1 MATPKDI
8 RRAAL
13 QALYQLDA
21 RGDAD
26 VDSIRASMD
35 HEDSAL
41 RPAERDRAMERATRA
56 FADRAIADSAVSK
69 YAGDW
74 PAHRQPAIDRAILR
88 LAHFELKEAAV
99 ESRVT
104 ISAAVDLAKE
114 FSTERSPAFIN
125 AVLDKIAK
133 AMPRSESPA
142 EPAPDAANAEA

>member
-21 RGDAD
+21 RGDIDAET
-26 VDSIRASMD
+26 IRASMD
-35 HEDSAL
+35 YEESPL
-41 RPAERDRAMERATRA
+41 RPAERDRAMERAKLA
-56 FADRAIADSAVSK
+56 FAERVLADAAVATH
-69 YAGDW
+69 AGDW

-88 LAHFELKEAAV
+88 LAHSELKEAALEPRIIISGAV
-99 ESRVT
+99 E
-104 ISAAVDLAKE
+104 LAKE

-125 AVLDKIAK
+125 AVLDKVARS
-133 AMPRSESPA
+133 MPRGAHPA

>member
-1 MATPKDI
+1 MATPKEI

-21 RGDAD
+21 RGESDAS
-26 VDSIRASMD
+26 SIRTSMD
-35 HEDSAL
+35 YDDSPL
-41 RPAERDRAMERATRA
+41 SRSERDRAMARATQA
-56 FADRAIADSAVSK
+56 FADRAHADAQIARFAQ
-69 YAGDW
+69 DW

-88 LAHFELKEAAV
+88 LAHAELQDHSIEARIV
-99 ESRVT
+99 

-125 AVLDKIAK
+125 AILDRIAK
-133 AMPRSESPA
+133 ATPRGASPA

>member
-1 MATPKDI
+1 MATPKEI

-21 RGDAD
+21 RGESDAPT
-26 VDSIRASMD
+26 IRASMD
-35 HEDSAL
+35 FEDSPL
-41 RPAERDRAMERATRA
+41 RAAERDRAMEHASRA
-56 FADRAIADSAVSK
+56 FASRTLADAAVAK
-69 YAGDW
+69 FAGDW

-88 LAHFELKEAAV
+88 LAHAELAEQALEARIV
-99 ESRVT
+99 

-125 AVLDKIAK
+125 AILDRIAK
-133 AMPRSESPA
+133 AMPRGESPA

>member
-8 RRAAL
+8 RKAAL

-26 VDSIRASMD
+26 ADAVRASLD
-35 HEDSAL
+35 DEEIAL
-41 RPAERDRAMERATRA
+41 RPAERDRAMDRARRA
-56 FADRAIADSAVSK
+56 FADRAVADSAVAT

-88 LAHFELKEAAV
+88 LAYFELKEGAL
-99 ESRVT
+99 EPRVV

-114 FSTERSPAFIN
+114 FSTEKSPRFVN
-125 AVLDKIAK
+125 AILDRVAK
-133 AMPRSESPA
+133 ALSAGAPPI
-142 EPAPDAANAEA
+142 EPSPDAARAEA